1 MAKRL
6 MLWFINK
13 AAVDFDTVA
22 DDDIKESLLA
32 CKFAVRL
39 GLISE
44 AARDLPAFHL
54 VFDTSFMDADPSAYF
69 LQSSFLIPFD
79 RSDKANTVTAHCQD
93 NQLQLSITCQFEV
106 DLVDGVDDAILR
118 KWIDSNQLWT
128 YITPSGPWAYAKDEG
143 GQLILL

>member
-6 MLWFINK
+6 MLWSISK
-13 AAVDFDTVA
+13 AVVDFDTVA

-39 GLISE
+39 GLISV
-44 AARDLPAFHL
+44 ATRDLPAFHL

-69 LQSSFLIPFD
+69 LHESFLIPFD

-93 NQLQLSITCQFEV
+93 HQLKLSITCQFEV
-106 DLVDGVDDAILR
+106 DLVDGIDDATLR

-128 YITPSGPWAYAKDEG
+128 YIRPSGSWAYANDEG
-143 GQLILL
+143 GQLVLL